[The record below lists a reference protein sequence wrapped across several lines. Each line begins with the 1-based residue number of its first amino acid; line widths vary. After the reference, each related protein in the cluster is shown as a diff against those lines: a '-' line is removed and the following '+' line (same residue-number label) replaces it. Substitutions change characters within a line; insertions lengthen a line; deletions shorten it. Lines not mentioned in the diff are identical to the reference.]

1 MRHCQASTLV
11 GAFLFLALGIGLIG
25 PGNSVRAD
33 GWTLPDSRL
42 GVRTAPLLLLT
53 RPDVQADLRLDRG
66 QILGAQ
72 STITE
77 LTRRAQT
84 LRGKTGS
91 GVIAERR
98 AIDQAQLDWLGKF
111 LTGNQLDRLRQIEL
125 QWEGPAAM
133 LSRPTV
139 AEYLKLSS
147 EQRQTLARM
156 ISQRNSLDGKARS
169 DLTAE
174 QSFQQQT
181 RAVLTPTQNELWS
194 NLLGDPLRFA
204 STSTTSPIR
213 DEKIQQAGHS
223 QPAR

>member
-1 MRHCQASTLV
+1 MRHFQGSTFV
-11 GAFLFLALGIGLIG
+11 RAFLVLALGIGLIG
-25 PGNSVRAD
+25 PGYSVRAE

-53 RPDVQADLRLDRG
+53 RPDVQTDLRLDQA

-72 STITE
+72 NSITE
-77 LTRRAQT
+77 LTRRAQA
-84 LRGKTGS
+84 LRGKTGP

-98 AIDQAQLDWLGKF
+98 AIDEAQLDWLGKF
-111 LTGNQLDRLRQIEL
+111 LTGNQLERLRQIEL

-139 AEYLKLSS
+139 AEYLKLTP
-147 EQRQTLARM
+147 EQRQTLAR
-156 ISQRNSLDGKARS
+156 IITQRHSLTGKGRS
-169 DLTAE
+169 ELAAE

-204 STSTTSPIR
+204 STPSTSPGR

-223 QPAR
+223 QPIR